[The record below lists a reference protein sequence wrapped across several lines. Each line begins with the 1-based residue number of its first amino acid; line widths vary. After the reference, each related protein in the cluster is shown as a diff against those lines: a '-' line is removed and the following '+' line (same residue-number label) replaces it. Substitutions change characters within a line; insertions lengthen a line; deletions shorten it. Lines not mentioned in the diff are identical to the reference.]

1 MSTPLPWRDRA
12 ALRVQRAV
20 GHLTALVW
28 IPVCASLIRWV
39 FRWRIEGVEETRRAF
54 RELRAEPGPL
64 LVCPNHLTMLDSFL
78 VAYALGSPAW
88 HMLHFSSSMPWNVP
102 ERRNFAST
110 WWKRILVYAMQC
122 VPIERGGDRGEVGRV
137 FARLG
142 SVLANGHPVLVFPE
156 GQRSRA
162 GRVDRKATT
171 YGVGRLVKSQP
182 GCRVLCVYL
191 RGEKQDSWSDRPAS
205 GQSFRVALECFEPKS
220 DHRGLRGSVDLTRQ
234 ILSCLAA
241 LEDRHFAAE
250 EGES

>member
-1 MSTPLPWRDRA
+1 M
-12 ALRVQRAV
+12 
-20 GHLTALVW
+20 
-28 IPVCASLIRWV
+28 CASLIRWV